1 MIPVVF
7 AQARFKK
14 DTTAFKHKR
23 YAKCN
28 SSLPSHIN
36 RE

>member
-28 SSLPSHIN
+28 CRRISIEN
-36 RE
+36 E